1 MTAPRLVQ
9 RALVRLALL
18 GLAPR
23 RPLRVVSSPDAPSG
37 DEDELV
43 TLAGG
48 GDVAARAVAIARAR
62 SGRLHAL
69 AIAVS
74 SESAAAIAGLA
85 HAPEPARGAS
95 EGWRAAIAWARDA
108 ADEPD
113 APALDAAALD
123 DVAAQL
129 AELGLTCVEPDAS
142 LLVPGLA
149 PLRPLLARPVDRVI
163 TQLNVLGERHRPVLF
178 VPAAA
183 ARRARTRAE
192 SLGEPWAAPRGPRRP
207 TPAGAPTPTVPTATA
222 TDPTVST
229 PTAATPT
236 PLRAGL
242 VALELVLR
250 ADAPV
255 PFKDLL
261 RAAREEAQRRSPTFR
276 VSRDDADEVRRTLTS
291 AYLLGEIE
299 LLALPPD
306 TPAPSDPPAPP
317 DAPALPDGAAH

>member
-9 RALVRLALL
+9 RSLVRLALL

-48 GDVAARAVAIARAR
+48 GDVAARAVAVARAR

-74 SESAAAIAGLA
+74 SESAAAIAGLT
-85 HAPEPARGAS
+85 HAPEPARGAPD
-95 EGWRAAIAWARDA
+95 GWRAAMAWARDA
-108 ADEPD
+108 PDEPD

-192 SLGEPWAAPRGPRRP
+192 SLGEPWAAPRRPRP
-207 TPAGAPTPTVPTATA
+207 TPERAPTA
-222 TDPTVST
+222 TVST
-229 PTAATPT
+229 PTASDPT
-236 PLRAGL
+236 PLGAGL

-306 TPAPSDPPAPP
+306 AR
-317 DAPALPDGAAH
+317 AAG